1 MITAD
6 IIGPVVMDGIRLYLA
21 ALSVD
26 GNTILASPDIQM
38 LRQTAGSVAALCAEG
53 DRRQPRRHIATSFTY
68 IYLIHRMLI

>member
-26 GNTILASPDIQM
+26 GNTILASPNIQ
-38 LRQTAGSVAALCAEG
+38 LLHQTAGGVAALRTEV

>member
-1 MITAD
+1 MIVAD
-6 IIGPVVMDGIRLYLA
+6 IFGPVVMDGIRLYLA

-26 GNTILASPDIQM
+26 GNTILASPDIQ
-38 LRQTAGSVAALCAEG
+38 LLHQTTGGVAALRAEG